1 MSRQTFSLLEQI
13 VEERESSTLR
23 TSRIP
28 EAEVSRNKNQPR
40 DDEAAGARASQSRTA
55 YSDTKSEKKSALIAC
70 LTRLRG
76 SAIGDPLK
84 EFVMDY
90 WDAKLDFLMYKL
102 RDDFSNL
109 KRCIQ
114 YDLNRKIEEL
124 KIKMTMHHVARA
136 QPMASPREGL
146 STNFPIKTL
155 EEFLDFERTL
165 DPMHEDNLA
174 DPEKALSKRVTLKE
188 FMSVLT
194 HKESNY
200 AADIKKIIK
209 ELIAKEVQLN
219 YNGVG
224 RVVKGKGKKNFSATA
239 TFACMR
245 DFIETKYKDPNQPLK
260 IITITSDWLA
270 GAGDRDGGCIQRK
283 KEVGA
288 V

>member
-1 MSRQTFSLLEQI
+1 MNSSLLVFNLLFSGNYDKAQRRIKRLYKKRDNVESTDSEQI

-124 KIKMTMHHVARA
+124 KINMTMHHVAGA
-136 QPMASPREGL
+136 QPMASPIEEL

-200 AADIKKIIK
+200 AADIKKILK

-219 YNGVG
+219 YSGVG

-245 DFIETKYKDPNQPLK
+245 GLHTKSIHGN
-260 IITITSDWLA
+260 
-270 GAGDRDGGCIQRK
+270 
-283 KEVGA
+283 
-288 V
+288 